1 MRIGVLS
8 ADLTHRHGW
17 AHYSAS
23 VIAALKRAGADV
35 RAVTTTDSLP
45 CDEVEAARL
54 LPPVD
59 PMGRGLL
66 VQLAA
71 AFPAA
76 RAYLRG
82 CDVVHALIEPFAP
95 LASWI
100 AAERPLFVT
109 AHGSYIRA
117 DRAYP
122 RWTRPIYMR
131 TLERGTLIAV
141 SRSTAEIARRV
152 LPRARVEIVPN
163 GVDVERFAGI
173 ERTTGHP
180 PTALFVGA
188 VKARKGVHALIRAF
202 ALARESISEAR
213 LLIVGSTDAEPDY
226 AAAARRLVDEL
237 GLADAVAFA
246 GRVSDADL
254 MRAYSEADV
263 FALPSM
269 NAGWKFE
276 GFGLALLEASAAG
289 LPVIGSRG
297 CGTADAVQDGVT
309 GLLIEQGDVQG
320 LADALI
326 RLLRDR
332 DLARRMGAA
341 GRAFAQMH
349 TWDAAAERLIAL
361 YEAAR

>member
-23 VIAALKRAGADV
+23 LIAALKRAGADV
-35 RAVTTTDSLP
+35 RVVTTTDSPP
-45 CDEVEAARL
+45 CDEIDVARL

-59 PMGRGLL
+59 PLARGLL
-66 VQLAA
+66 MRLAA

-82 CDVVHALIEPFAP
+82 CDIIHALIEPFAP
-95 LASWI
+95 LGAWI
-100 AAERPLFVT
+100 AGSNPFFVT
-109 AHGSYIRA
+109 AHGSYARL

-122 RWTRPIYMR
+122 LWSRAIYASAFR
-131 TLERGTLIAV
+131 QATLVAV
-141 SRSTAEIARRV
+141 SRYTAEAARAV
-152 LPRARVEIVPN
+152 LPGVRVAVIEN
-163 GVDVERFAGI
+163 GVDVGRFVSI

-180 PTALFVGA
+180 PTVLFVGA
-188 VKARKGVHALIRAF
+188 VKARKGVDVLIQAF
-202 ALARESISEAR
+202 ALTRESIPEAR
-213 LLIVGSTDAEPDY
+213 LLIVGSLDAEPAY
-226 AAAARRLVDEL
+226 ALAQQALAADL
-237 GLADAVAFA
+237 GLTNAVTFA

-254 MRAYSEADV
+254 LSAYAAADV

-269 NAGWKFE
+269 NIGWKFE
-276 GFGLALLEASAAG
+276 GFGLALMEASAAG
-289 LPVIGSRG
+289 LPVIGSRD
-297 CGTADAVQDGVT
+297 CGAADAVQDGVT
-309 GLLIEQGDVQG
+309 GLLVKQGDVEG

-332 DLARRMGAA
+332 ELARRMGAA
-341 GRAFAQMH
+341 GRVFAQTH
-349 TWDAAAERLIAL
+349 TWDAAAARLLAL

>member
-23 VIAALKRAGADV
+23 LIAALKRAGADMRV
-35 RAVTTTDSLP
+35 VTTTDSP
-45 CDEVEAARL
+45 PYDAIEAARM

-66 VQLAA
+66 ARLAA
-71 AFPAA
+71 AYPAA
-76 RAYLRG
+76 RAYLSD
-82 CDVVHALIEPFAP
+82 CDAIHALIEPFAP

-109 AHGSYIRA
+109 AHGSYARV

-122 RWTRPIYMR
+122 RWSQPIYMR
-131 TLERGTLIAV
+131 ALRSATLIAV
-141 SRSTAEIARRV
+141 SRYTAAIAQGILPDVRAEI
-152 LPRARVEIVPN
+152 IPN
-163 GVDVERFAGI
+163 GVDVERFARI

-180 PTALFVGA
+180 PTVLFVGA
-188 VKARKGVHALIRAF
+188 VKARKGVDVLIRAM
-202 ALARESISEAR
+202 AHVRESIPDAR
-213 LLIVGSTDAEPDY
+213 LLIVGSLDAEPDC
-226 AAAARRLVDEL
+226 AAAARALAAEL
-237 GLADAVAFA
+237 GLADAVTFA

-254 MRAYSEADV
+254 LSAYAAADA
-263 FALPSM
+263 FALPSL
-269 NAGWKFE
+269 NVGWKFE

-289 LPVIGSRG
+289 LPVIGSRD
-297 CGTADAVQDGVT
+297 CGAADAVQDGVT
-309 GLLIEQGDVQG
+309 GLLVGQGDVEG
-320 LADALI
+320 LAGAII

-332 DLARRMGAA
+332 ELAHKMGAA
-341 GRAFAQMH
+341 GRAFAAAH
-349 TWDAAAERLIAL
+349 TWDTAAARLIAL